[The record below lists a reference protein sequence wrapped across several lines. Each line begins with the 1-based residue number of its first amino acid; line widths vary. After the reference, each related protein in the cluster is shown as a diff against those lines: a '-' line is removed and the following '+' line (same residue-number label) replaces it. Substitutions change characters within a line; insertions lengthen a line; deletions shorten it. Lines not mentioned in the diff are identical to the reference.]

1 MKYKIIVSD
10 TAKTQLA
17 SHISFISNVN
27 KTAAKET
34 KTRIIEAFRSLEDF
48 PERYPF
54 FNEDFIPKNKY
65 HKMFVKKWYL
75 VLYQIK
81 DNTVYIDYVG
91 DCRQD
96 YSWLMGQ

>member
-1 MKYKIIVSD
+1 MKYKVIVSD

-17 SHISFISNVN
+17 SHISFIANVN
-27 KTAAKET
+27 KNAARET
-34 KTRIIEAFRSLEDF
+34 KKRLIDAFHSLEDF

-54 FNEDFIPKNKY
+54 FNEELIPKNKY
-65 HKMFVKKWYL
+65 HKMFVRNYYL

-81 DNTVYIDYVG
+81 DSTVYIDYVV

-96 YSWLMGQ
+96 YSWLLG